1 MEPGGFSPRGTEMT
15 FDRASR
21 IEFLR
26 RWSRLMD
33 SAYRVPGTRLR
44 FGWDPIVGLVP
55 GVGDVATA
63 SFAVTILYHAYLLG
77 VPKVVMGRMLLNI
90 LLDLAVGLVP
100 FAGDIADVAWKSNS
114 ANLALL
120 ERYER
125 PGAKPTSGDWAMVL
139 IAMVLVGGMLAL
151 VLTSVALMA
160 YTLVKGVGSI

>member
-1 MEPGGFSPRGTEMT
+1 MT
-15 FDRASR
+15 LDRARR
-21 IEFLR
+21 IELLR

-33 SAYRVPGTRLR
+33 SAYRVPGTRIR

-63 SFAVTILYHAYLLG
+63 SFALTILYHAYVLG
-77 VPKVVMGRMLLNI
+77 VPTIVVGRMLLNI
-90 LLDLAVGLVP
+90 LIDLAAGLVP
-100 FAGDIADVAWKSNS
+100 FAGDVADVAWKSNS

-120 ERYER
+120 ERHER
-125 PGAKPTSGDWAMVL
+125 PGVKPTSADWAVVL

>member
-1 MEPGGFSPRGTEMT
+1 MT
-15 FDRASR
+15 VDRAR
-21 IEFLR
+21 RLEFLR
-26 RWSRLMD
+26 RWARLMD
-33 SAYRVPGTRLR
+33 SAYRVPGTQIR

-63 SFAVTILYHAYLLG
+63 SFAVTVLYHAYVLG
-77 VPKVVMGRMLLNI
+77 VPRVVVGRMLMNI
-90 LLDLAVGLVP
+90 LIDLAAGLVP
-100 FAGDIADVAWKSNS
+100 FAGDVADVVWKSNS

-120 ERYER
+120 ERHER
-125 PGAKPTSGDWAMVL
+125 PGVKPTSADWAVVL